1 MLRMGDGNE
10 AALAVRADT
19 EAMSH
24 IRRFIDAFARS
35 RAVADADLA
44 RVLIAV
50 EELVTNIV
58 RYGYGPGVEP
68 GSVRVTLR
76 LDGNRFA
83 VEIVDDSREFDPF
96 AAPEPDLD
104 APIEARTIGG
114 LGLFIVKALMDET
127 RYRRD
132 GAHNVVEI
140 SRPVALAK

>member
-1 MLRMGDGNE
+1 MGDGNE
-10 AALAVRADT
+10 ATLAVRADT
-19 EAMSH
+19 AAMAH
-24 IRRFIDAFARS
+24 IRSFIEGFAQA
-35 RAVADADLA
+35 RAVAAADLA

-58 RYGYGPGVEP
+58 RYGYGPGEEP
-68 GSVRVTLR
+68 GSVHITLR

-83 VEIVDDSREFDPF
+83 IEIVDDSREFDPF

-114 LGLFIVKALMDET
+114 LGLYIVKALMDET

-140 SRPVALAK
+140 SRPVALGK

>member
-1 MLRMGDGNE
+1 MGDGNE
-10 AALAVRADT
+10 ATIAVCADN
-19 EAMSH
+19 EAM
-24 IRRFIDAFARS
+24 AQVRS
-35 RAVADADLA
+35 FVENFGQARAVGAADLA

-58 RYGYGPGVEP
+58 RYGYGPGQQP

-76 LDGNRFA
+76 LVGNRLS
-83 VEIVDDSREFDPF
+83 VEIVDDSRPFDPF
-96 AAPEPDLD
+96 AVPEPDLD

-114 LGLFIVKALMDET
+114 LGLYIVKALMDVT

-140 SRPVALAK
+140 SRPVTLGN